1 MEIKLA
7 TAPGR
12 EAQKE
17 PCEPP
22 SPRRIHIRILK
33 PRCSGHTWGGKKG
46 REKRKGGEENKEE
59 KRTAQPHH
67 QSLHSNVWSP
77 ISPIKLRCSG
87 PTGLTCIIRGW
98 APPAMAAAPVPV
110 NVHPRCAHLDLR
122 CAVSIYL
129 HKKGMQTCLRLGAFD
144 CASSAEIRSTAC
156 SRMQRC
162 TARPADTVNTLW
174 PW

>member
-1 MEIKLA
+1 MWLRQTMETNICGHFYYGQCYGVYFINSYMLLVTAISGTPGLRRYPSRHLRATALRLEIKLA

-67 QSLHSNVWSP
+67 QSLHSSVWSP

-87 PTGLTCIIRGW
+87 PTGLTCIIRG
-98 APPAMAAAPVPV
+98 
-110 NVHPRCAHLDLR
+110 
-122 CAVSIYL
+122 
-129 HKKGMQTCLRLGAFD
+129 
-144 CASSAEIRSTAC
+144 
-156 SRMQRC
+156 
-162 TARPADTVNTLW
+162 
-174 PW
+174 